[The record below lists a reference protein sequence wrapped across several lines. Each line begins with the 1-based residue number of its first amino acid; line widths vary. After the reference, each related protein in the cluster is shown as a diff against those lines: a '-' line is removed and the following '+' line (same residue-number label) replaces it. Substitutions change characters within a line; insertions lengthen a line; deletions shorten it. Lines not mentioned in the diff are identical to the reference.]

1 MPAGVRPG
9 VSQRSR
15 TRRKVEATDQPVR
28 GGQKMEVQLEA
39 HALTAAAQ
47 TLQTTQDTWL
57 SLETSE
63 EQHGAAQKR
72 RIIVNT

>member
-1 MPAGVRPG
+1 M
-9 VSQRSR
+9 
-15 TRRKVEATDQPVR
+15 K
-28 GGQKMEVQLEA
+28 VQLAA

-47 TLQTTQDTWL
+47 MLQTTQDTWL

-63 EQHGAAQKR
+63 EQHEAAQKR